1 MSRVTLLANGTVIDG
16 SGAPARPRTSVLIEG
31 ERIAAVGTDADHG
44 AAALGAGGRTVER
57 IDVTG
62 FTVMPGLIDAHC
74 HITFAEPASND
85 ELFFHRREG
94 LSAILAAWNVG
105 KLLRAGVT
113 GFLDADC
120 IFDLGPDLRDAIES
134 GVVEGPRMST
144 GGNALLTS
152 VGGTAGLLIPEEGRR
167 GYAKVVRTRD
177 EMVVEV
183 RRQIKYGVDWIKVH
197 ATGLIPRQRE
207 RGEIQVW
214 TYDEMKVVCDTAH
227 DLGIPVV
234 AHCRNATSTRDA
246 ARAGVDL
253 ILHATFMDDEAL
265 DAVVRSGAAI
275 APTLTFQANL
285 ADFGAKVGADPFV
298 IDLFRREIAESSV
311 MLRKA
316 YDAGVPFLTGSE
328 AGFSLTPYGHWH
340 ARELEVFVK
349 HLGMTPLE
357 AITCA
362 TRNGARALKR
372 EGQVGT
378 IEAGRLA
385 DVIVVDGD
393 PLADVRILGERL
405 RLRHVFAGGRPIDHT
420 RPWPERGRVA
430 GERVVLYSHE
440 LLTWE
445 RAYGGERSP

>member
-1 MSRVTLLANGTVIDG
+1 MSQTTLLANGTVIDG
-16 SGAPARPRTSVLIEG
+16 TGAPARPETSVLIDG
-31 ERIAAVGTDADHG
+31 ERISALGAHADEL
-44 AAALGAGGRTVER
+44 AAALAAEGRAPTL
-57 IDVTG
+57 IDATG
-62 FTVMPGLIDAHC
+62 LTVMPGLIDAHC

-94 LSAILAAWNVG
+94 LAAILAAWNVG

-214 TYDEMKVVCDTAH
+214 TYDEMKVVCDAAH

-234 AHCRNATSTRDA
+234 AHCRNAPSTRDA
-246 ARAGVDL
+246 SRAGVDL
-253 ILHATFMDDEAL
+253 ILHATFMDDDAL
-265 DAVVRSGAAI
+265 QAVVHSGAAI

-285 ADFGAKVGADPFV
+285 AEYGAAVGADPFV
-298 IDLFRREIAESSV
+298 IELFRREIAESSV

-328 AGFSLTPYGHWH
+328 SGFSLTPYGHWH
-340 ARELEVFVK
+340 ARELEVFVE

-357 AITCA
+357 AITCG
-362 TRNGARALKR
+362 TRNGARALKL

-378 IEAGRLA
+378 IETGRLA
-385 DVIVVDGD
+385 DVIAVAGD
-393 PLADVRILGERL
+393 PLEDVRVLGERA
-405 RLRHVFAGGRPIDHT
+405 RLRHVFANGRPIDLA
-420 RPWPERGRVA
+420 RPWPERRRVA
-430 GERVVLYSHE
+430 GERVALYSQE

-445 RAYGGERSP
+445 RVRGGERSS